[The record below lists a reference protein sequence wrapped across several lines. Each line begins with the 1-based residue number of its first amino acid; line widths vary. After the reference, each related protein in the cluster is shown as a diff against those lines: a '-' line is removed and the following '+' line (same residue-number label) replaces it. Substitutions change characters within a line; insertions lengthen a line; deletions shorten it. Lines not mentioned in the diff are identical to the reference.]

1 MSVDGSQVILNETS
15 VSSLITIFV
24 GTEGASIS
32 SCVVTDNGEL
42 CADILSAISLA
53 DTVKSYV
60 ILEDSPVIV

>member
-1 MSVDGSQVILNETS
+1 MKTKKN
-15 VSSLITIFV
+15 SSLITIFI

-32 SCVVTDNGEL
+32 SCVVTVKGEL

-60 ILEDSPVIV
+60 IFDDSPVLV